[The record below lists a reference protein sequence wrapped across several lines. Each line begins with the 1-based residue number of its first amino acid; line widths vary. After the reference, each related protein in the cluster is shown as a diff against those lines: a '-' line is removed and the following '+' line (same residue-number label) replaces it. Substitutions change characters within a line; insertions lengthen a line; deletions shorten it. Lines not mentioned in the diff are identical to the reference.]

1 MLCRRNNASDRAG
14 SQRCVAA
21 VRLVLLIATVALT
34 CSCTLLGHSPYLCQS
49 TNVPRLDH
57 DRELITTPTGEIP
70 YQRWR
75 IPPWDDDMRYCWV
88 VGDYD
93 FRKFDN
99 VEMVLY
105 FHGMHSKDYYR
116 DFRRELAH
124 LKEKRPN
131 RPFLFIGFV
140 DTPYFQS
147 ESRSKE
153 RWSTLAPEPNQRP
166 DRLFRTVNRL
176 YRAFHRRFPHI
187 KKEKTT
193 LALTGFSGGGRV
205 LDSVGSWLARTAKDD
220 PYAEVFRSRLS
231 KIVYFDCWFDK
242 NILETVPAL
251 LENNPD
257 MKIVGTV
264 HMKKPV
270 EHAVILA
277 GKYKMK
283 VDKQKRELVG
293 LDGRLT
299 IFKNDSHWS
308 AMISRLREAL

>member
-1 MLCRRNNASDRAG
+1 MPVCRNNTPG
-14 SQRCVAA
+14 LLIPQRYFAA
-21 VRLVLLIATVALT
+21 VRLVLSIATVMLT
-34 CSCTLLGHSPYLCQS
+34 CSCTLLGHSPYLCQE
-49 TNVPRLDH
+49 THVPVL
-57 DRELITTPTGEIP
+57 EYNQGLITEASGEVP

-75 IPPWDDDMRYCWV
+75 IPPWDEDMRYCWV
-88 VGDYD
+88 VGNYD
-93 FRKFDN
+93 FRKFDQ

-116 DFRRELAH
+116 DFRRELDR
-124 LKEKRPN
+124 LKEERPN
-131 RPFLFIGFV
+131 RPFLFVGFV
-140 DTPYFQS
+140 DTPYFHA

-153 RWSTLAPEPNQRP
+153 RWSALAPQPNQRP
-166 DRLFRTVNRL
+166 DRLFKTVNRL
-176 YRAFHRRFPHI
+176 YRSFHRKFPHI
-187 KKEKTT
+187 KKEKTA
-193 LALTGFSGGGRV
+193 LVLTGFSGGGRV
-205 LDSVGSWLARTAKDD
+205 LDSVGNWLAKSDKDD

-242 NILETVPAL
+242 DVLDTVPTL

-264 HMKKPV
+264 HMKKPL

-283 VDKQKRELVG
+283 ADKRKRELVG
-293 LDGRLT
+293 LDGRFT
-299 IFKNDSHWS
+299 IFRDDSHWS